1 MNSLLNQETL
11 KLTELLMP
19 WITILISLIV
29 ALWLKDFA
37 IKFMQGLKFRINPAF
52 REGDHVYLDG
62 EYANIVKIGLSTTVF
77 GIMNGRGYVWRYVP
91 NERIPFLR
99 LEKIINSELHMDSVS
114 EKAKKL
120 QNIIDSGQ
128 NEKISDNFKVKYFN
142 EGYDVISVNNILVNQ
157 LELFIK
163 VGSVYVYS
171 ESIVKKNKTST
182 DKKFIFMLLIALLG
196 GVILNFMPCVLPVLS
211 IKLILCCFASSEELD
226 KKS

>member
-1 MNSLLNQETL
+1 MNSLLNQETI

-77 GIMNGRGYVWRYVP
+77 GIMNGRGYVWIYVP
-91 NERIPFLR
+91 NERIPFLC
-99 LEKIINSELHMDSVS
+99 LEKIINSELHMDSAT

-120 QNIIDSGQ
+120 QNIIDAGQ
-128 NEKISDNFKVKYFN
+128 NEKISDN
-142 EGYDVISVNNILVNQ
+142 
-157 LELFIK
+157 
-163 VGSVYVYS
+163 
-171 ESIVKKNKTST
+171 KKRLDRME
-182 DKKFIFMLLIALLG
+182 DK
-196 GVILNFMPCVLPVLS
+196 
-211 IKLILCCFASSEELD
+211 
-226 KKS
+226 